1 MSENVTQVK
10 SAQRVLDL
18 FELLAPWR
26 RGMSHSQIADALHIP
41 KSSLTQLL
49 KSVTTR
55 GYVTYNP
62 EDKTYSLGD
71 RFAALTRLTTG
82 HKDMISLC
90 QPVLE
95 ELTRRTRESSAL
107 NLLNGDMAEVVATVL
122 SPQRLLSHMRTGDS
136 APLYATSGGKV
147 ILAFLSDSMREDYLG
162 RVRFQSVTPNTIS
175 SVPEL
180 VRQLEKIR
188 RDGVAYSF
196 EEFTPGIVGMAKAI
210 LSGSSMV
217 LGSLNVAIP
226 VVRYNSKLDDLV
238 TDALD
243 EAVATLQKLAE
254 LP

>member
-1 MSENVTQVK
+1 MSETVTQVK

-26 RGMSHSQIADALHIP
+26 RGMSHSQIADALSIP

-49 KSVTTR
+49 KSLTTR

-62 EDKTYSLGD
+62 TDKTYSLGD
-71 RFAALTRLTTG
+71 RFAALTRLTAG
-82 HKDMISLC
+82 HKDMITLC

-95 ELTRRTRESSAL
+95 ELTRRTKESSAL

-122 SPQRLLSHMRTGDS
+122 SPQRLLSHMRTGDA

-147 ILAFLSDSMREDYLG
+147 ILAFLSDSMREDYLS
-162 RVRFQSVTPNTIS
+162 RVKFQPITANTIS

-180 VRQLEKIR
+180 MRQLDKIR

-196 EEFTPGIVGMAKAI
+196 EEFTAGIVGMAKAV
-210 LSGSSMV
+210 LSSSAMV
-217 LGSLNVAIP
+217 LGSVNVAVP

-238 TDALD
+238 TDALG
-243 EAVATLQKLAE
+243 EAVAMLQKLAE
-254 LP
+254 FP